1 MGVKNTKWVLWMFL
15 HCICSENPTRKFR
28 YESKLYWNSERRFR
42 CPYLTP
48 FTGNAH
54 LFRTSSPIADA
65 SRRRWINWI
74 WTSASAASAFEEA
87 PTWECQLATFNYGQV
102 RAHSL
107 SIPFLWG
114 WWETDVA
121 FLCDWHFHQT
131 LKETRLSKPRLKK
144 EFVPLLC
151 ARAVWESWLGCQ
163 TIGFPD
169 IPVVCRDYITALKS
183 GTRLGKSGR
192 YS

>member
-1 MGVKNTKWVLWMFL
+1 MKTQHANSGMSLSYTETLKDVSAVHTWL
-15 HCICSENPTRKFR
+15 HSLVMHTF
-28 YESKLYWNSERRFR
+28 S
-42 CPYLTP
+42 
-48 FTGNAH
+48 
-54 LFRTSSPIADA
+54 ADA

-74 WTSASAASAFEEA
+74 WTSASAGSAFEEA

-163 TIGFPD
+163 TIGFPM
-169 IPVVCRDYITALKS
+169 ISQWFV
-183 GTRLGKSGR
+183 GTT
-192 YS
+192 